1 MPEKTEQNC
10 KHLFQMQNIS
20 DRCPLVLCF
29 HSNVSANLPLA
40 LLYGVC
46 ESPSYREGP
55 LPIALQAQS
64 GVQDRGTDISGRRW
78 ERWWERW

>member
-1 MPEKTEQNC
+1 
-10 KHLFQMQNIS
+10 MQNIS

-29 HSNVSANLPLA
+29 RSNVSANLPLPLA

-46 ESPSYREGP
+46 ESPRYREGP
-55 LPIALQAQS
+55 LPTALQAQS
-64 GVQDRGTDISGRRW
+64 GAHDRGTDISERRW